1 MALRPQIEEEMLNLL
16 NFFFLLNDIERNRTV
31 FVCCYVFPSV
41 ENVTIL
47 SAV

>member
-1 MALRPQIEEEMLNLL
+1 MELRPQIEEEMLNLL
-16 NFFFLLNDIERNRTV
+16 NFFFFNDIERNRTV
-31 FVCCYVFPSV
+31 FVCYVFPSV